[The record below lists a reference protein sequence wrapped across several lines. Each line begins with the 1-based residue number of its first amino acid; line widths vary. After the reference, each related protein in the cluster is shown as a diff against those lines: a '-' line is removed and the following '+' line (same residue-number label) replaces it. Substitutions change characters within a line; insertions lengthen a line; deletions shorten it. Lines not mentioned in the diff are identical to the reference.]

1 MSYKCAEEWREDP
14 LPEKLSALVRLAVAD
29 LVACERD
36 PAYRI
41 SMETYHAPL
50 DDLCCWV
57 CLAGAVMAGHLR
69 AAPSREALPSNY
81 PLSIRRKLEALDC
94 FRRGDV
100 VDALSYLDEDTKTL
114 AKVGAYWRIVPY
126 ERDIGLFKEQMRA
139 LADRL
144 EEAGA

>member
-57 CLAGAVMAGHLR
+57 CLAGTVIAKRLD
-69 AAPSREALPSNY
+69 AAPWHDVKPHDFIR
-81 PLSIRRKLEALDC
+81 SIDWKLLALDVIRQGNINWALNV
-94 FRRGDV
+94 FHGDHDLRFPFERVDVPAYEDDPAGFKKALRRIAD
-100 VDALSYLDEDTKTL
+100 LLE
-114 AKVGAYWRIVPY
+114 
-126 ERDIGLFKEQMRA
+126 KEG
-139 LADRL
+139 
-144 EEAGA
+144 E